1 MVWRFVAAAVAALC
15 FLRPNFARA
24 DVGDFLGK
32 PIGTVTVIAGG
43 RPTMDPRLVGLV
55 ETETGQPLRITAV
68 RESIAHLFSLG
79 EYEDVRVHAV
89 AAGASVALTYELV
102 PLRAIQDVSFTGSS
116 AAGID
121 ANRLR
126 RLIAQRFGASPS
138 PARAADIE
146 GLVLND
152 LKETGYLHP
161 RVATRIE
168 PQRGGTRSVL
178 AVSITPGDRT
188 TIGTI
193 DVEGDPGLPVPQFL
207 KTLRLTRGAPFQ
219 RELLNAGIDR
229 YLDDRRSR
237 GYFAARVS
245 YSPQFA
251 DNDRTANLAVTIVPG
266 PHVTVMFVGD
276 ALPSDRRDE
285 LVPIA
290 REGSADE
297 DVLEDA
303 TNRIEEQLRA
313 EGYRDA
319 AAPHSRDER
328 NGELFITFNV
338 RKGPQYRVGR
348 IDVSG
353 NVSISLTDL
362 QQHLRIRPGQP
373 YSDAALESERML
385 IEDLYHREGFASAQA
400 SIRNESEPAVG
411 GAVDVP
417 VAIRIAITENARTI
431 VERVRIEGNAAV
443 AERDLRSALTLQA
456 GRPFSANALAVDRDT
471 LQLRLANL
479 GFQSATVITNP
490 GISADGRSADVLF
503 TVREGQRISVDHVL
517 IVGNQRTRTATI
529 ERELQF
535 RAGEP
540 LGLEQVNESQ
550 RRLAALG
557 LFRRVRINEL
567 AHGDESK
574 RDVLVSVE
582 EAPATTVGF
591 GGGVEAGE
599 LLLTDEETKTASQH
613 LEVAPRAFFE
623 IGRRNL
629 FGKNRS
635 VNLFTRVSLGNLQ
648 NQTTSKGFGEYRVIG
663 TYREPRVFSSAADAF
678 LTGTLEQ
685 QIRSSFNFARRAV
698 SAELG
703 RRLSRAVSVSGS
715 YQIQRTEL
723 FDEHI
728 DPEFQIPIDRLF
740 PQIRL
745 SSFSSSIVRDT
756 RDDLTD
762 PSGGY
767 FLSANGQLASRRI
780 GSEVGFAKSYTVAQ
794 MFRMVPHTRRFVV
807 AASARLGVAAD
818 DETFGQHNGEPLPLG
833 PDGKPQLVIPASE
846 RFFAGGD
853 TTVRGFALDQLGI
866 PLVTLDEQGFPTG
879 GGGLMILNAE
889 VRVPTTRG
897 LGLVGFFDTGNVFYR
912 TSDIRL
918 GDLRGS
924 LGVGVRYKSPIGP
937 IRVDL
942 GFKLQR
948 NVIAG
953 KREPLTA
960 LHITLGQAF

>member
-1 MVWRFVAAAVAALC
+1 MSGRFAAALIAALFFLRPAAAVA
-15 FLRPNFARA
+15 
-24 DVGDFLGK
+24 DVSDFIGK
-32 PIGTVTVIAGG
+32 PIATVTVIVNG
-43 RPTMDPRLVGLV
+43 RSTTDPRLIGLV
-55 ETETGQPLRITAV
+55 ETEAGQALRVAAI
-68 RESIAHLFSLG
+68 RESVTHLFSLG
-79 EYEDVRVHAV
+79 EYEDVRVRAA
-89 AAGASVALTYELV
+89 AAGSSVTLTYELV
-102 PLRAIQDVSFTGSS
+102 PLRVIQDVSFTGDH

-126 RLIAQRFGASPS
+126 RLIAQRYGTSPS
-138 PARAADIE
+138 PARAPDIE
-146 GLVLND
+146 VLVTND
-152 LKETGYLHP
+152 LRDAGYLHP
-161 RVATRIE
+161 RITSKVE
-168 PQRGGTRSVL
+168 PERGGTRSVL
-178 AVSITPGDRT
+178 AVSIVPGDRARV
-188 TIGTI
+188 GNI
-193 DVEGDPGLPVPQFL
+193 DVEGEPGMPVPQFL
-207 KTLRLTRGAPFQ
+207 EALHVSRGAPFE
-219 RELLNAGIDR
+219 RELLNSRIDR
-229 YLDDRRSR
+229 YLDERRTH

-245 YSPQFA
+245 YSPQFV
-251 DNDRTANLAVTIVPG
+251 DEDRTANLTVTIVPG
-266 PHVTVMFVGD
+266 PHVTILFVGD
-276 ALPSDRRDE
+276 PLPADRRDD

-303 TNRIEEQLRA
+303 TNRIEELLRS

-319 AAPHSRDER
+319 SAPHSRDER
-328 NGELFITFNV
+328 DSELYITFNV

-353 NVSISLTDL
+353 NVSISLTEL

-385 IEDLYHREGFASAQA
+385 IEDVYHREGFASAQA
-400 SIRNESEPAVG
+400 TIRNESEPAIA

-417 VAIRIAITENARTI
+417 VAIRIAITENARTL
-431 VERVRIEGNAAV
+431 VERVRIEGNAV
-443 AERDLRSALTLQA
+443 VSEGDLREALTLQA
-456 GRPFSANALAVDRDT
+456 GRPFSASALAADREAM
-471 LQLRLANL
+471 QLRLANR
-479 GFQSATVITNP
+479 GFQSATVVTNP
-490 GISADGRSADVLF
+490 GISADARSADVLF

-517 IVGNQRTRTATI
+517 IAGNQRTRTATI

-535 RAGEP
+535 KAGEP

-557 LFRRVRINEL
+557 LFRRVRITEL

-582 EAPATTVGF
+582 EAPATTIGF

-599 LLLTDEETKTASQH
+599 LLLTDPQSQVASQH

-663 TYREPRVFSSAADAF
+663 TYREPRVFGSAADAF

-703 RRLSRAVSVSGS
+703 RRLTHSVSVSGS

-762 PSGGY
+762 PSSGN
-767 FLSANGQLASRRI
+767 FLSANGQIASRHI
-780 GSEVGFAKSYTVAQ
+780 GSEVGFAKSYSVAQ
-794 MFRMVPHTRRFVV
+794 MFRTLPHTRRIVL
-807 AASARLGVAAD
+807 AGSARIGVAAD
-818 DETFGQHNGEPLPLG
+818 DQTFGPHNAEAPLG

-889 VRVPTTRG
+889 VRVPTLRG
-897 LGLVGFFDTGNVFYR
+897 IGVVGFFDAGNVFYR
-912 TSDIRL
+912 TSDISL
-918 GDLRGS
+918 GELRGS
-924 LGVGVRYKSPIGP
+924 VGFGVRYKSPIGP

-948 NVIAG
+948 NVIAD
-953 KREPLTA
+953 KREALTA

>member
-1 MVWRFVAAAVAALC
+1 
-15 FLRPNFARA
+15 
-24 DVGDFLGK
+24 
-32 PIGTVTVIAGG
+32 
-43 RPTMDPRLVGLV
+43 
-55 ETETGQPLRITAV
+55 
-68 RESIAHLFSLG
+68 
-79 EYEDVRVHAV
+79 
-89 AAGASVALTYELV
+89 
-102 PLRAIQDVSFTGSS
+102 
-116 AAGID
+116 
-121 ANRLR
+121 
-126 RLIAQRFGASPS
+126 
-138 PARAADIE
+138 
-146 GLVLND
+146 
-152 LKETGYLHP
+152 
-161 RVATRIE
+161 
-168 PQRGGTRSVL
+168 
-178 AVSITPGDRT
+178 
-188 TIGTI
+188 
-193 DVEGDPGLPVPQFL
+193 
-207 KTLRLTRGAPFQ
+207 
-219 RELLNAGIDR
+219 
-229 YLDDRRSR
+229 
-237 GYFAARVS
+237 
-245 YSPQFA
+245 
-251 DNDRTANLAVTIVPG
+251 
-266 PHVTVMFVGD
+266 MFVGD
-276 ALPSDRRDE
+276 SLPNDRRDD

-303 TNRIEEQLRA
+303 TNRIEERLRA

-362 QQHLRIRPGQP
+362 LQHLRIRPGQP
-373 YSDAALESERML
+373 YSDAALESERTL
-385 IEDLYHREGFASAQA
+385 IEDLYHREGFSTAQA
-400 SIRNESEPAVG
+400 SIRNESEPATA

-417 VAIRIAITENARTI
+417 VAIRIAITENPRTI
-431 VERVRIEGNAAV
+431 VERVSIEGNATV
-443 AERDLRSALTLQA
+443 SETDLRSGLTLQA
-456 GRPFSANALAVDRDT
+456 GRPFSANALAADRDT

-479 GFQSATVITNP
+479 GFQSATVVPNP

-599 LLLTDEETKTASQH
+599 LLLTDEETKSASQH

-663 TYREPRVFSSAADAF
+663 TYREPRVFGSAADAF

-685 QIRSSFNFARRAV
+685 QIRSSFNFVRRAV

-703 RRLSRAVSVSGS
+703 RRLSRRGQCQRQLPDSADRAVRRTDRSGVPGFRSIGSFRRFAFVVLELHRARYARRFDGTLRRLLSERERSDCQSPHRLRSGVCEIVFGGADVSDGAS
-715 YQIQRTEL
+715 HQTNRRGGQRPARRISRRRRHSDSTRRTDCRSGRTE
-723 FDEHI
+723 
-728 DPEFQIPIDRLF
+728 
-740 PQIRL
+740 
-745 SSFSSSIVRDT
+745 
-756 RDDLTD
+756 
-762 PSGGY
+762 
-767 FLSANGQLASRRI
+767 SRNR
-780 GSEVGFAKSYTVAQ
+780 
-794 MFRMVPHTRRFVV
+794 
-807 AASARLGVAAD
+807 
-818 DETFGQHNGEPLPLG
+818 
-833 PDGKPQLVIPASE
+833 
-846 RFFAGGD
+846 
-853 TTVRGFALDQLGI
+853 
-866 PLVTLDEQGFPTG
+866 
-879 GGGLMILNAE
+879 
-889 VRVPTTRG
+889 
-897 LGLVGFFDTGNVFYR
+897 
-912 TSDIRL
+912 
-918 GDLRGS
+918 
-924 LGVGVRYKSPIGP
+924 
-937 IRVDL
+937 
-942 GFKLQR
+942 
-948 NVIAG
+948 
-953 KREPLTA
+953 
-960 LHITLGQAF
+960 

>member
-1 MVWRFVAAAVAALC
+1 
-15 FLRPNFARA
+15 
-24 DVGDFLGK
+24 
-32 PIGTVTVIAGG
+32 
-43 RPTMDPRLVGLV
+43 
-55 ETETGQPLRITAV
+55 
-68 RESIAHLFSLG
+68 
-79 EYEDVRVHAV
+79 
-89 AAGASVALTYELV
+89 
-102 PLRAIQDVSFTGSS
+102 
-116 AAGID
+116 
-121 ANRLR
+121 
-126 RLIAQRFGASPS
+126 
-138 PARAADIE
+138 
-146 GLVLND
+146 
-152 LKETGYLHP
+152 
-161 RVATRIE
+161 
-168 PQRGGTRSVL
+168 
-178 AVSITPGDRT
+178 
-188 TIGTI
+188 
-193 DVEGDPGLPVPQFL
+193 
-207 KTLRLTRGAPFQ
+207 
-219 RELLNAGIDR
+219 
-229 YLDDRRSR
+229 
-237 GYFAARVS
+237 
-245 YSPQFA
+245 
-251 DNDRTANLAVTIVPG
+251 
-266 PHVTVMFVGD
+266 
-276 ALPSDRRDE
+276 
-285 LVPIA
+285 
-290 REGSADE
+290 
-297 DVLEDA
+297 
-303 TNRIEEQLRA
+303 
-313 EGYRDA
+313 
-319 AAPHSRDER
+319 
-328 NGELFITFNV
+328 
-338 RKGPQYRVGR
+338 
-348 IDVSG
+348 
-353 NVSISLTDL
+353 
-362 QQHLRIRPGQP
+362 
-373 YSDAALESERML
+373 
-385 IEDLYHREGFASAQA
+385 
-400 SIRNESEPAVG
+400 
-411 GAVDVP
+411 
-417 VAIRIAITENARTI
+417 
-431 VERVRIEGNAAV
+431 
-443 AERDLRSALTLQA
+443 
-456 GRPFSANALAVDRDT
+456 
-471 LQLRLANL
+471 
-479 GFQSATVITNP
+479 
-490 GISADGRSADVLF
+490 VLF
-503 TVREGQRISVDHVL
+503 TVREGQRVSVDHVL

-599 LLLTDEETKTASQH
+599 LLLTDEETKIASQH

-663 TYREPRVFSSAADAF
+663 TYREPRVFGSAADAF

-780 GSEVGFAKSYTVAQ
+780 GSEVGFAKSYFVAQ
-794 MFRMVPHTRRFVV
+794 MFRMVPHTRRMVV
-807 AASARLGVAAD
+807 AASARLGIAAD

-924 LGVGVRYKSPIGP
+924 LGFGVRYKSPIGP